1 MGAARLLAQAKV
13 NLFLRVLARDV
24 TGFHQV
30 ETLYCRLALGDD
42 VTVRAPA
49 RDRSLDCDGEGIS
62 LERLA
67 PVEDNLAWRAASA
80 YRERAGWPS
89 GFAIGIRKRIPV
101 GAGLGGGSADAGAV
115 LRGLNALN
123 PRPVEPAVLMALAG
137 SLGADVPFLTQDLSP
152 LALGWGRGER
162 LLALPPLPARRGWV
176 FMPSVS
182 VSTHDAYQ
190 WIDQDPQ
197 ASPTVVLPSQALRTW
212 PTVAEWA
219 HNDFERPV
227 ASREPVIA
235 RLLNTLRSRGAAS
248 LLGTGAICLLSGSGS
263 AVVALVGTPSADGT
277 GPVSWR
283 VDEPGLS
290 IIETATA
297 ERVEPVVRI
306 D

>member
-1 MGAARLLAQAKV
+1 MGAVRVLAQAKV

-24 TGFHQV
+24 TGYHQV

-49 RDRSLDCDGEGIS
+49 RDRSLDCDGDGVS
-62 LERLA
+62 LEQLGA
-67 PVEDNLAWRAASA
+67 VEDNLGWRAATV
-80 YRERAGWPS
+80 YRERTGWPS

-123 PRPVEPAVLMALAG
+123 PRPVEPAALVALAG
-137 SLGADVPFLTQDLSP
+137 SLGADVPVLTQEVSP
-152 LALGWGRGER
+152 LALGWGHGDR

-176 FMPSVS
+176 FMPSVA
-182 VSTHDAYQ
+182 VSTRDAYQ
-190 WIDQDPQ
+190 WMDDDPR
-197 ASPTVVLPSQALRTW
+197 ASPPIVMPSRDLLTW
-212 PTVAEWA
+212 ATVAAWA
-219 HNDFERPV
+219 HNDFERTV
-227 ASREPVIA
+227 AGHEAVIA
-235 RLLNTLRSRGAAS
+235 RLLNTLRSAGAAS
-248 LLGTGAICLLSGSGS
+248 LLGPGAICLLSGSGA
-263 AVVALVGTPSADGT
+263 AVVALAGTPTPAGA
-277 GPVSWR
+277 GPVGWR
-283 VDEPGLS
+283 VDDPAVS